1 MGGIGSADEI
11 LKHLLD
17 REIVSRASAVDG
29 NILVITDSE
38 KAYFRVLDKNGEQF
52 FVRSGGERFA
62 REAGLYERVR
72 DDERLA
78 PLRPLI
84 PEVVEVD
91 RERELLVVRT
101 FGKAN
106 DVIEHHRMATRPAEW
121 LPPLIGGWLAM
132 LHRSTAG
139 IADASLPREL
149 PQPLLAA
156 GGSVGQAPAVAGAI
170 RRIADGW
177 RSSTIIHGE
186 PSFERIFVA
195 SEGER
200 RIHLA
205 AWDEVR
211 LGDEA
216 WDVATVIESYYAW
229 SLDPD
234 IVKTFEG
241 PICPLTSG
249 DLRALVLAFWTS
261 YVAVAGLPPPD
272 AHSLLLRAFEY
283 AGARLLSRIDRML
296 IKPETAMAA
305 TPMIQAAMAMLTTPA
320 VVADVFLTPPPPVLP
335 QAWAAL

>member
-1 MGGIGSADEI
+1 VSGIGSADE
-11 LKHLLD
+11 LLMHLLN

-29 NILVITDSE
+29 KILVITDRE
-38 KAYFRVLDKNGEQF
+38 KTYFRVFDKNGEQL

-62 REAGLYERVR
+62 REAALYERVR
-72 DDERLA
+72 EDERLA
-78 PLRPLI
+78 PLRPLL
-84 PEVVEVD
+84 PDVVEVD

-106 DVIEHHRMATRPAEW
+106 DVIEYHRMATRPAEW
-121 LPPLIGGWLAM
+121 LPPLIGGWLAL

-139 IADASLPREL
+139 FADASLAREL

-156 GGSVGQAPAVAGAI
+156 GGAVGQTPAIAGAI

-177 RSSTIIHGE
+177 RSSAIIHGE
-186 PSFERIFVA
+186 PSFERIFIA
-195 SEGER
+195 PDGER
-200 RIHLA
+200 RMQLA
-205 AWDEVR
+205 QWDEAR

-241 PICPLTSG
+241 PVCLLTSS

-261 YVAVAGLPPPD
+261 YIAVAGFAPGD
-272 AHSLLLRAFEY
+272 ARPLFLRAVEY

-296 IKPETAMAA
+296 SKPETATAA
-305 TPMIQAAMAMLTTPA
+305 TPMIQAAMAMLTAPA
-320 VVADVFLTPPPPVLP
+320 VVADIFLTPTPPVLP
-335 QAWAAL
+335 QAWAAP